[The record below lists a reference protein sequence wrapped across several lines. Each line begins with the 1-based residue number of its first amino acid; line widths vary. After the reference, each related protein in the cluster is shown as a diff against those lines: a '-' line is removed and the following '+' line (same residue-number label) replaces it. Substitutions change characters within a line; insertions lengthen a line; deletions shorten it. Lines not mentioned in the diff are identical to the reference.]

1 MSNTTFMGLS
11 GSGSLIL
18 ILFYRFEVNVTSHGI
33 HKCHFHVKLHELG
46 LIVHLYHFW
55 THN

>member
-11 GSGSLIL
+11 ESGSLIL
-18 ILFYRFEVNVTSHGI
+18 ISFQRFEVNVTSQGL
-33 HKCHFHVKLHELG
+33 HKCHFYVKLHELG
-46 LIVHLYHFW
+46 LIVPLYHFW